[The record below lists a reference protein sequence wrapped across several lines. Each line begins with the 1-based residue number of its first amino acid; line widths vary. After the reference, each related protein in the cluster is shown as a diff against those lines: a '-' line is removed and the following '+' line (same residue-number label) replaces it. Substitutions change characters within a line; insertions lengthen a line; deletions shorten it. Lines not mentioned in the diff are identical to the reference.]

1 MESMPGAA
9 GQIRLAV
16 LDGDGATR
24 MLAGSIADAMDHP
37 CAVPVAYHSFEPFY
51 AASTQVRPDVMI
63 VDLETLG
70 QDGHLSRLAA
80 AQPQAML
87 MAVSARGS
95 LTRSLAAMEAGAH
108 DVISIPAD
116 PVAVAERIDRF
127 LMQNARS
134 ARGEPGRRATAR
146 TPGGAPDEPY
156 RFESFVGGSARM
168 REVYDQIRR
177 IAPSS
182 APVFVT
188 GESGSGKEL
197 AAAAIHARSPRREA
211 PFIAIN
217 CAAIPGELME
227 SEIFG
232 HVRGAFTGASE
243 SRPGAAELADKGTL
257 FLDEIGEMDL
267 ALQSKLLRFVQTGT
281 VQRIGDTRPR
291 AVDVRILCATNRD
304 PHAEIA
310 AGRFREDLFYRL
322 HVLPIRL
329 PALRDRRED
338 ILPLAG
344 SFLARYAG
352 EEGRAFAGI
361 APCAGEKLLT
371 YDWPGNVRQLENAIR
386 QAVVLNDGAEL
397 TAAMLPAFLS
407 GEGLSQ
413 RQDAIRLTAASQAH
427 QRRRGGE
434 IEPLWAQ
441 EKRIIED
448 ALDAFDGNI
457 AKAAAALEISP
468 STIYRKRQ
476 SWSDRPDGGGLAAF
490 TGFAG

>member
-1 MESMPGAA
+1 MESMHGAA
-9 GQIRLAV
+9 GKIRLAV
-16 LDGDGATR
+16 LDGDGTTR
-24 MLAGSIADAMDHP
+24 ELAGSIARAMDHP
-37 CAVPVAYHSFEPFY
+37 CATPVAYHSFEPFY

-87 MAVSARGS
+87 MAISPRES
-95 LTRSLAAMEAGAH
+95 LSRSLAAMEAGAH
-108 DVISIPAD
+108 DVISLPID

-127 LMQNARS
+127 LIQNTRTP
-134 ARGEPGRRATAR
+134 RGEGLRRQAAQGAGEPRDLTATR
-146 TPGGAPDEPY
+146 DPF

-182 APVFVT
+182 APVFIT

-197 AAAAIHARSPRREA
+197 AAAAIHARSPRAEA
-211 PFIAIN
+211 PFIVIN

-232 HVRGAFTGASE
+232 QVRGAFTGASE
-243 SRPGAAELADKGTL
+243 SRAGAAEAADGGTL

-281 VQRIGDTRPR
+281 VQRVGDTRPR
-291 AVDVRILCATNRD
+291 PVDVRILCATNRG

-338 ILPLAG
+338 ILPLAQA
-344 SFLARYAG
+344 FLTRYAR
-352 EEGRAFAGI
+352 EEGRAFAGV

-371 YDWPGNVRQLENAIR
+371 YDWPGNVRQLRNIIERTLI
-386 QAVVLNDGAEL
+386 L
-397 TAAMLPAFLS
+397 TPPERTQRVEVDMLPSEIIAEPAKLMPNEAVRSIMGTPLREARESFEREYLRVQIRRFS
-407 GEGLSQ
+407 GNISRTAVFIGMERSALHRKLKALGLS
-413 RQDAIRLTAASQAH
+413 DP
-427 QRRRGGE
+427 G
-434 IEPLWAQ
+434 
-441 EKRIIED
+441 
-448 ALDAFDGNI
+448 
-457 AKAAAALEISP
+457 KADEEVN
-468 STIYRKRQ
+468 
-476 SWSDRPDGGGLAAF
+476 SD
-490 TGFAG
+490 T